1 MKEKPLFLITNDDG
15 ITSRG
20 LRQLAVAAA
29 EFGDVVVMAPDH
41 NASGLSTSITCNRP
55 LRARLV
61 EESGSIRYHSCD
73 GTPADCVKLG
83 LEYFCPQ
90 TPAMVL
96 SGINFG
102 TNASINIIYS
112 GTMGAVIE
120 ANLNGLP
127 AIGFSLLNHSPE
139 ADFEACVPTIRH
151 IIGSVLQ
158 HPLPKDTSLNVN
170 IPRLPADEIKGIRI
184 CRQARAAWTDSLE
197 RRIDP
202 IGRPYWWM
210 TGKFVCEDKKDCAD
224 ERALAEGYVSV
235 VPIRTDF
242 TDYAAMTEMKYLEI

>member
-1 MKEKPLFLITNDDG
+1 MAEKPLFLITNDDG
-15 ITSRG
+15 VASRG
-20 LRQLAVAAA
+20 LWQLAVTAA

-61 EESGSIRYHSCD
+61 EESGNIKYHSCD

-83 LEYFCPQ
+83 LEYFCPR
-90 TPAMVL
+90 TPSMVL

-112 GTMGAVIE
+112 GTMGAVLE

-127 AIGFSLLNHSPE
+127 AVGFSLLNHSPE
-139 ADFEACVPTIRH
+139 ADFEACVPTLRH
-151 IIGSVLQ
+151 IIGGVLQ
-158 HPLPKDTSLNVN
+158 QPLPQGTSLNVN
-170 IPRLPADEIKGIRI
+170 IPRLPAEAIKGIRI

-197 RRIDP
+197 RRTDP

-210 TGKFVCEDKKDCAD
+210 TGKFVCDDKQDCSD
-224 ERALAEGYVSV
+224 ELALAEGFVSV

-242 TDYAAMTEMKYLEI
+242 TDYAAMAQMKHLEI